1 MFFKR
6 RCFFFWS
13 IVSFLFI
20 YYTRWFMGVLG
31 DHDFNP
37 TLLWL
42 IFELEAKSE
51 V

>member
-1 MFFKR
+1 M
-6 RCFFFWS
+6 S
-13 IVSFLFI
+13 SYLF
-20 YYTRWFMGVLG
+20 TMRWFMGVLG
-31 DHDFNP
+31 DHDCDP

>member
-6 RCFFFWS
+6 RCFFG
-13 IVSFLFI
+13 VLFHS
-20 YYTRWFMGVLG
+20 YLFTTRWFMGVLG

-37 TLLWL
+37 TLLCL